1 MSDAHLLIT
10 ENIDIWTT
18 AIKKRSSQ
26 GRGSNKKIE
35 LTGIKKLRELILEL
49 AVRGKLV
56 PQAPNDEPASILL
69 EKITAEKKQLIKDK
83 KIKKPKSLPEID
95 EDEKSLKLPNG
106 WEWIRLGNF
115 AEVKGGKRLPK
126 GHVLV
131 NYKTPYAYIR
141 VTDMKEGSINI
152 NRLLYLEGQ
161 TQELIKQY
169 TISKSDLYITI
180 AGTIGNIGTIPD
192 ELDGMNLTEN
202 AAKIIFSSVNR
213 LWLKQSLSAS
223 FSQRQF
229 LEKTNQLA
237 QPKLALHRILSSVI
251 ALPPPAEQH
260 RIVTKADELML
271 LCDQLEQQTEDSITA
286 HQTLVE
292 TLLATLSNSEN
303 TAEFNQNWTRI
314 AEHFDT
320 LFTTEHS
327 IDQLKQT
334 ILQLAVMGK
343 LVPQNPNDEP
353 ASVLLEKIAAEKE
366 QLIKDKKI
374 KKQKPLITFEG
385 LDDLKKALPSSWEW
399 VRLADTADLVRGGSP
414 RPAGDPR
421 FYDGKIPFL
430 KVGDVTRKKSKF
442 VEGFNATI
450 KEAGLKKTRLI
461 EVRTVLLS
469 NSGATLGI
477 PAICDFPATF
487 NDGIAAFIER
497 SEFVFDEYLYLYLST
512 LSRWFLDIAS
522 RGQGQPNLNT
532 DIIKSTWFALPP
544 LPEQHRIVTKVD
556 ALMTLCDQLKAR
568 LSEAQT
574 TQLQL
579 ADAVV
584 GDVCG
589 YQPNKPIESKAEA
602 IIMKITTTLT
612 LGEQYTNQDDAI
624 LAAIINKEGL
634 EVDAK
639 IVWNK
644 SKYDLPAFYKQL
656 KKEINAGYINQPAQ
670 ANFEN

>member
-1 MSDAHLLIT
+1 MSDTHLLIT
-10 ENIDIWTT
+10 ENIDVWTT
-18 AIKKRSSQ
+18 AIKKRSAT

-35 LTGIKKLRELILEL
+35 LAGIKKLRELILEL
-49 AVRGKLV
+49 AVRGQLV
-56 PQAPNDEPASILL
+56 PQDPNDEPASVLL
-69 EKITAEKKQLIKDK
+69 EKIAAEKKQLIKDK

-260 RIVTKADELML
+260 RIVTKVDELMA
-271 LCDQLEQQTEDSITA
+271 LCDQLEQQTEASITA
-286 HQTLVE
+286 HKTLVE
-292 TLLATLSNSEN
+292 TLLATLSNSE
-303 TAEFNQNWTRI
+303 TPAAFKQNWTKI

-366 QLIKDKKI
+366 LLIKDKKI
-374 KKQKPLITFEG
+374 KKQKPLPEITEDEKPFE
-385 LDDLKKALPSSWEW
+385 LPCGWEW
-399 VRLADTADLVRGGSP
+399 SNLSDILALVTD
-414 RPAGDPR
+414 GDHQAPPKS
-421 FYDGKIPFL
+421 DSGIPFL
-430 KVGDVTRKKSKF
+430 VIG
-442 VEGFNATI
+442 
-450 KEAGLKKTRLI
+450 
-461 EVRTVLLS
+461 
-469 NSGATLGI
+469 
-477 PAICDFPATF
+477 
-487 NDGIAAFIER
+487 
-497 SEFVFDEYLYLYLST
+497 
-512 LSRWFLDIAS
+512 
-522 RGQGQPNLNT
+522 NLNT
-532 DIIKSTWFALPP
+532 GTVSFDSCRYVPTSYFENLDWGRKPTEGDILYTVTGSYGIPIKVTSKKQFCVQRHVAILKSTPASPIQYLNFLFLAKYAFEYATEIATGIAQKTVPLTGLRKMPIAVPP
-544 LPEQHRIVTKVD
+544 EMEQHRIVKKVEE
-556 ALMTLCDQLKAR
+556 LMTLCDQLKAR
-568 LSEAQT
+568 LNEAQT

-579 ADAVV
+579 ANTIVEQAV
-584 GDVCG
+584 
-589 YQPNKPIESKAEA
+589 N
-602 IIMKITTTLT
+602 
-612 LGEQYTNQDDAI
+612 
-624 LAAIINKEGL
+624 
-634 EVDAK
+634 
-639 IVWNK
+639 
-644 SKYDLPAFYKQL
+644 
-656 KKEINAGYINQPAQ
+656 
-670 ANFEN
+670 